1 MGVVILVFILSII
14 LFLYEYRKRK
24 ILHAREKEAIE
35 KQHRLDL
42 LHTKLESQQ
51 IIMVHIGREIH
62 DYIGQKLTLA
72 SLYARKAIHIG
83 ASNDPSGD
91 AATIADL
98 IDESLA
104 KLRQLSK
111 TLTHPEF
118 EQKDIV
124 GLLREDARRI
134 HSIGLCELV
143 VESSGDLPAIPLTEK
158 TLLLGMLQEFIQN
171 SIKHSGCKQIHIQF
185 TQAADQLLIRAEDDG
200 RGFDLSSPSNG
211 IGLRNIRNRASELQ
225 AALELHSTI
234 GKGTTLTLSLTKPAN
249 P

>member
-24 ILHAREKEAIE
+24 ILYTREKEAIE

-72 SLYARKAIHIG
+72 SIYARKAIHLG
-83 ASNDPSGD
+83 VPAATPGD
-91 AATIADL
+91 VATIADL

-118 EQKDIV
+118 DQKDIV
-124 GLLREDARRI
+124 GLLREEARRI
-134 HSIGLCELV
+134 HAIGLCELV
-143 VESSGDLPAIPLTEK
+143 VESRGELPVIPLTEK
-158 TLLLGMLQEFIQN
+158 TLLLGLLQEFIQN
-171 SIKHSGCKQIHIQF
+171 SIKHSGCKQIQIQF
-185 TQAADQLLIRAEDDG
+185 TQAADKLYIRAEDDG
-200 RGFDLSSPSNG
+200 KGFDTSSPSNG

-225 AALELHSTI
+225 AELELNSTI
-234 GKGTTLTLSLTKPAN
+234 GKGTTLSLSLIKATN
-249 P
+249 S